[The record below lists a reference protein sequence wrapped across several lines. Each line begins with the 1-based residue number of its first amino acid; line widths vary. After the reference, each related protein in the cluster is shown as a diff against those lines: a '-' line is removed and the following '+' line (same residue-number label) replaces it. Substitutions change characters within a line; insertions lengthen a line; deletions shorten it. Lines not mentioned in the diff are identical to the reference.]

1 MYNIKNRCKS
11 VTRKPRHRVT
21 VALDG
26 DLWERF
32 QPVFK
37 ERWEGSFTT
46 WLEFALECYS
56 RDTCKDCPYEPD
68 DDDQEKATDGIGKV
82 LDKES

>member
-1 MYNIKNRCKS
+1 MHNTKNRCKP

-46 WLEFALECYS
+46 WLEFALECFS
-56 RDTCKDCPYEPD
+56 RDTCKGCPYEPEEE
-68 DDDQEKATDGIGKV
+68 QEKAPDGIGKV
-82 LDKES
+82 VDK